1 MKRIYIVR
9 HGQTYINR
17 YNKMQGWCD
26 TPLTEAG
33 ITGAKEAG
41 KALKDVPFDIALSSD
56 LKRASETCDI
66 IIKQNTNHNEIQHL
80 ASPFFREQFYGYF
93 EGLDSE
99 MAWRMI
105 GGAHGYNTRQ
115 EMFAQEKIDTIK
127 DWIKEADPYHDAEDA
142 MEYWDRLNKG
152 FNLISELDGAENIL
166 LVTHG
171 FTIRSIWSRFGDNIP
186 LVPGPKNASITIMT
200 MNSTGEMKVTA
211 YNKMHL

>member
-26 TPLTEAG
+26 TPLTEEGIKGAEQAG
-33 ITGAKEAG
+33 E
-41 KALKDVPFDIALSSD
+41 ALKNVPFDIALSSD
-56 LKRASETCDI
+56 LRRASRTCDI
-66 IIKQNTNHNEIQHL
+66 IIKHNVNRDEIQHL
-80 ASPFFREQFYGYF
+80 ETPFFREQFYGFF

-105 GGAHGYNTRQ
+105 GGAHGYATRQ
-115 EMFAQEKIDTIK
+115 EMFQHERIDTIK
-127 DWIKEADPYHDAEDA
+127 DWIKEADPYHDAENA
-142 MEYWDRLNKG
+142 KEYWDRIGKG
-152 FNLISELDGAENIL
+152 FKMISEMDGAENIL

-171 FTIRSIWSRFGDNIP
+171 FTIRSIWAKYGDNIP
-186 LVPGPKNASITIMT
+186 LVPGPQNASITIMT
-200 MNSTGEMKVTA
+200 MDSKGKMKITA